1 MFDIGFWE
9 LTVIAV
15 MGLIVLG
22 PERLPTAIRSIR
34 GWIKNIKQFSS
45 SVQTE
50 LKEELRI
57 HELHE
62 NLKKAEQQGL
72 KNLAPEL
79 QESVDS
85 LKAAAQD
92 ATRPYAKDAADTKI
106 NDRATTHKP
115 ESDVNNDK

>member
-22 PERLPTAIRSIR
+22 PERLPTAIRTIR
-34 GWIKNIKQFSS
+34 GWMRNIKQFSS

-72 KNLAPEL
+72 KDLAPEL

-85 LKAAAQD
+85 LKEAAAQV
-92 ATRPYAKDAADTKI
+92 TRPYAKKTEPDLSTSAPL
-106 NDRATTHKP
+106 P
-115 ESDVNNDK
+115 ESDVKNDK